1 MSTQTA
7 APSAVTVRPV
17 AFTRVVRS
25 EWLKLWSLR
34 STYWALGAALIAMVL
49 MSLLM
54 AVAAA
59 ASAES
64 PEFGPG
70 PDGAMVIGVS
80 YYMAQLVIAVL
91 GVLMIS
97 GEYST
102 GMIRST
108 FAAVPARLPVLAA
121 KAIIIAVVGFVIG
134 VVGVLAS
141 YVLTIP
147 MLGDAGGAADLGD
160 PEVLRL
166 VWGTGLYLAAVG
178 LLGLGIGALL
188 RHSAGAIATVL
199 GLILLLP
206 MIVQLAMGPLEWLRD
221 AYPYLPSVAGERIV
235 AVDSA
240 AMAGMGMPELL
251 EPWTG
256 FGVFIAYVAVVHL
269 AAALL
274 LRRRDA

>member
-34 STYWALGAALIAMVL
+34 STYWALGAALLAMVL

-102 GMIRST
+102 DRKST
-108 FAAVPARLPVLAA
+108 RLNSSHV
-121 KAIIIAVVGFVIG
+121 AI
-134 VVGVLAS
+134 
-141 YVLTIP
+141 
-147 MLGDAGGAADLGD
+147 
-160 PEVLRL
+160 
-166 VWGTGLYLAAVG
+166 
-178 LLGLGIGALL
+178 
-188 RHSAGAIATVL
+188 
-199 GLILLLP
+199 
-206 MIVQLAMGPLEWLRD
+206 
-221 AYPYLPSVAGERIV
+221 
-235 AVDSA
+235 
-240 AMAGMGMPELL
+240 
-251 EPWTG
+251 
-256 FGVFIAYVAVVHL
+256 
-269 AAALL
+269 
-274 LRRRDA
+274 